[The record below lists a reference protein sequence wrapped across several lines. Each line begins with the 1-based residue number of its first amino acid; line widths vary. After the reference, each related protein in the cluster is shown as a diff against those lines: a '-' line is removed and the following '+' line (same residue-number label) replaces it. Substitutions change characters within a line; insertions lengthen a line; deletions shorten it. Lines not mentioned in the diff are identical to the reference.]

1 MCFLRS
7 ASPIHVQYLK
17 NMGVSATL
25 VVSLIVGGKL
35 WGLVSCHHYSPR
47 CLPFEIRSV
56 CELLGEAIGTRIAAL
71 ESFAR
76 GQCELA
82 ARRLE
87 QSMVES
93 LSREGDWRGAL
104 FDGARS
110 LLLPLNASGAALV
123 FEGQIQTIGEAP
135 GTEQIRALA
144 GWVRPKFRRWFLCD
158 QRARCGGAG
167 VRKLTGVAAGLAAAQ
182 VSGDG
187 GELLLWFRP
196 ERIQTITW
204 GGNPFKS
211 PSDDDDPSELSPRRS
226 FAQWHQVVEGTSDP
240 WTPTDIDTA
249 RMIGASVTDVITQF
263 RAVQIVVAKDQL
275 DRVSRRVN
283 AAEQLVIVADAEGR
297 ILESNPAFESLLGV
311 RSGALLGLDD
321 LPNYFEDGDEFAA
334 RLKALQTGRR
344 SWRGDLSL
352 RTGATPGAALNVRA
366 DAVAAADDRALGF
379 VVIFTEISELRAAE
393 AARRRFQE
401 SMLQSHRRLSA
412 RLETRADPA
421 TQSLMSS
428 VVENAQLAALEVTD
442 SADPVNM
449 LPLLEGIRSSV
460 ERSAEVL
467 ERLTMGSHSP
477 PSALAGRKP

>member
-1 MCFLRS
+1 M
-7 ASPIHVQYLK
+7 
-17 NMGVSATL
+17 
-25 VVSLIVGGKL
+25 
-35 WGLVSCHHYSPR
+35 
-47 CLPFEIRSV
+47 
-56 CELLGEAIGTRIAAL
+56 
-71 ESFAR
+71 
-76 GQCELA
+76 
-82 ARRLE
+82 
-87 QSMVES
+87 
-93 LSREGDWRGAL
+93 
-104 FDGARS
+104 
-110 LLLPLNASGAALV
+110 
-123 FEGQIQTIGEAP
+123 
-135 GTEQIRALA
+135 
-144 GWVRPKFRRWFLCD
+144 
-158 QRARCGGAG
+158 
-167 VRKLTGVAAGLAAAQ
+167 
-182 VSGDG
+182 
-187 GELLLWFRP
+187 
-196 ERIQTITW
+196 
-204 GGNPFKS
+204 
-211 PSDDDDPSELSPRRS
+211 
-226 FAQWHQVVEGTSDP
+226 
-240 WTPTDIDTA
+240 
-249 RMIGASVTDVITQF
+249 
-263 RAVQIVVAKDQL
+263 
-275 DRVSRRVN
+275 N

-297 ILESNPAFESLLGV
+297 MLESNPAFESLLGA